1 MENQDLYIHNTITRK
16 KEKFEPLNPP
26 FVGLYVC
33 GPTVYSP
40 PHLGNARTFLSF
52 DIVNRYLRYLGYK
65 VRYVR
70 NITDVGHIANSE
82 GDEVD
87 RIGEQAKKENLE
99 PMEIVQ
105 KYTLDFH
112 EVTHIFNMLPP
123 DIEPTASGHII
134 EQIEMVERILK
145 NGFAY
150 EKNGSVYFDI
160 PKFAQAHEYG
170 KLSGQNIEEQQE
182 GYRELD
188 AQDEKHD
195 VRDFAIWKFTDD
207 TYPMRWNSP
216 WGEGVPG
223 WHLECSVMSTKYLG
237 QKFDIHGG
245 GMDLKFPHH
254 ECEIAQSIG
263 ADGSDPVRY
272 WMHTNMLT
280 MNGQK
285 MSKSLGNS
293 ILPRELISGD
303 HALLDQGYSPMT
315 IRFFMLQ
322 AHYSSP
328 LDLSNEA
335 LKAAE
340 KGYKRLMEA
349 HDILQKMELR
359 DATNLTDA
367 NKQVNDT
374 MDAIFTE
381 LNDDFNTPKAL
392 ACLFELVTVVNSYND
407 KREEYA
413 GVSKATMERMRKV
426 FKDCIEDILG
436 LKAEETADDNNTLDG
451 LMQLIIDIRQNARTT
466 KDWTTS
472 DLIRDKLNELELQL
486 KDGKEGTTWG
496 RK

>member
-1 MENQDLYIHNTITRK
+1 MKENNLHIHNTISRK
-16 KEKFEPLNPP
+16 KEKFEPLSPP

-40 PHLGNARTFLSF
+40 PHLGNVRTFLAF

-99 PMEIVQ
+99 PMEVVQ

-112 EVTHIFNMLPP
+112 DVTGIFNMLPP

-150 EKNGSVYFDI
+150 ETNGSVYFNI
-160 PKFAQAHEYG
+160 PEFVKTHDYG
-170 KLSGQNIEEQQE
+170 KLSGQNIDEQQE

-195 VRDFAIWKFTDD
+195 VRDFAIWKFTDK

-254 ECEIAQSIG
+254 ECEIAQSLG
-263 ADGSDPVRY
+263 ADGTDPVRY

-293 ILPRELISGD
+293 ILPRELILGKHD
-303 HALLDQGYSPMT
+303 LLDQGYSPMT

-349 HDILQKMELR
+349 YKVIQKIPLREAKNVTDIDKE
-359 DATNLTDA
+359 
-367 NKQVNDT
+367 VNDNIDGIFVE
-374 MDAIFTE
+374 MD
-381 LNDDFNTPKAL
+381 DDFNTPKAL
-392 ACLFELVTVVNSYND
+392 ARIFELVTVINSYRDN
-407 KREEYA
+407 RPEYE
-413 GVSKATMERMRKV
+413 GVSKATMQRLRETFTV
-426 FKDCIEDILG
+426 CIDDILG
-436 LKAEETADDNNTLDG
+436 LKIEETTDDNTVDG

-472 DLIRDKLNELELQL
+472 DLIRDQLDALELQL

>member
-1 MENQDLYIHNTITRK
+1 MENKDLFIYNSLTRK

-33 GPTVYSP
+33 GLTVYSP
-40 PHLGNARTFLSF
+40 PHLGNVRTFISF
-52 DIVNRYLRYLGYK
+52 DIIYRYLKYLGYQ

-105 KYTLDFH
+105 KYTLDFQ
-112 EVTHIFNMLPP
+112 EVTRIFNMLSP
-123 DIEPTASGHII
+123 DIEPTATGHII
-134 EQIEMVERILK
+134 EQIEMVQRIIE
-145 NGFAY
+145 NGYAY
-150 EKNGSVYFDI
+150 EKNSSVYFDV
-160 PKFAQAHEYG
+160 PKFAKDHDYG
-170 KLSGQNIEEQQE
+170 KLSGQNIEEQLE
-182 GYRELD
+182 GHRELD
-188 AQDEKHD
+188 AQDEKND
-195 VRDFAIWKFTDD
+195 VRDFAIWKYTDK

-223 WHLECSVMSTKYLG
+223 WHIECSAMSTKYLG
-237 QKFDIHGG
+237 QQFDIHGG

-254 ECEIAQSIG
+254 ECEIAQSVG
-263 ADGSDPVRY
+263 ADGTAPVRY

-293 ILPRELISGD
+293 VLPRELTTGD
-303 HALLDQGYSPMT
+303 HELLDQGYSPMT

-322 AHYSSP
+322 AHYTST

-349 HDILQKMELR
+349 HKTLQNLELR
-359 DATNLTDA
+359 EAKTISDAD
-367 NKQVNDT
+367 KQVNDT
-374 MDAIFTE
+374 MDQAFAE
-381 LNDDFNTPKAL
+381 LNDDFNTPKAM
-392 ACLFELVTVVNSYND
+392 ARLFELVTVINSYKD

-413 GVSKATMERMRKV
+413 GVSKATMERLQKV
-426 FKDCIEDILG
+426 FKDFIEDILG
-436 LKAEETADDNNTLDG
+436 LQEEAAGDDNVVDG
-451 LMQLIIDIRQNARTT
+451 LMQLIIDIRQNARTN

-496 RK
+496 KV